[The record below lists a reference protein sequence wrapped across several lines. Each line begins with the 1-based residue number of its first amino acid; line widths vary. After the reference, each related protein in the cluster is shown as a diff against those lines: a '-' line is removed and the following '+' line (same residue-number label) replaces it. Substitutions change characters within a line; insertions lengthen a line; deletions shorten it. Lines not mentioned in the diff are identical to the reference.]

1 MSTDPKHLTLE
12 EWDDLVIETY
22 GKPYAFQQQDGC
34 KPRGKCRLRIPS
46 HAEDYE
52 NVTLPDRINGL
63 RMGVSFVAWLDR
75 HPKEWKGLAEKK
87 DRVDMFWERNF
98 YPHVQMIA
106 NDLHEK
112 GLIESGQYVI
122 VIDW

>member
-1 MSTDPKHLTLE
+1 MSAEPKYITLE

-34 KPRGKCRLRIPS
+34 KSRGKCRLRIPS

-52 NVTLPDRINGL
+52 NTAIPERINGYG
-63 RMGVSFVAWLDR
+63 MGVSFSSWLDR
-75 HPKEWKGLAEKK
+75 HPKEWNGNEEKK
-87 DRVDMFWERNF
+87 YLIDMFWERNF
-98 YPHVQMIA
+98 YPHVQMLA

-112 GLIESGQYVI
+112 GLLEAGQYVI